1 MASANANNLVTLNG
15 LFKEVYADKLERL
28 IPDGVKL
35 QTMIKFA
42 PRQKQPG
49 NFYNQ
54 PVVLGLEHGVS
65 FAAED
70 EGAFQLQPAIT
81 GQIKNAQVR
90 GFQMLLRSVMAYDA
104 AYASEGGG
112 ARAFEDATKFLVGNM
127 MKSMA
132 KKLEIELFYGQ
143 SGIGEISAVS
153 GNVITIKTSEWSPGI
168 WAGSENM
175 AIEVFASAS
184 PGSDQRGLSPVTPMS
199 VVSVDMEAKT
209 LTLNAVAGD
218 VTVGDI
224 IFMKGAKDKEMPGL
238 HKIISSNTTLFGI
251 SSVSYNL
258 WKGNVVDA
266 AGALTY
272 TKLSAALA
280 RPVEKGLES
289 DVDVFVNP
297 RTWSDLLTDQA
308 ANRDNAVPR
317 VLDSSY
323 KSAELEVGHESILF
337 HSQNGK
343 MHIHSSNYVKEGYA
357 YVIAKEDFLRIG
369 STEITFRNPGRSD
382 EFFREL
388 TDNAGYELRC
398 YTNQSLFCKAPGKQ
412 LLITGIVN

>member
-1 MASANANNLVTLNG
+1 MSSANANNLVTLNG

-70 EGAFQLQPAIT
+70 EGAFSLQPAVT

-143 SGIGEISAVS
+143 AGIGQVASTA
-153 GNVITIKTSEWSPGI
+153 GNVITIVTSEWAPGV
-168 WAGSENM
+168 WAGSEKM
-175 AIEVFASAS
+175 PIEIYDSAA
-184 PGSDQRGLSPVTPMS
+184 PGATLRGDCAVTS
-199 VVSVDMEAKT
+199 IDMEAKT
-209 LTLNAVAGD
+209 ITVDSLPAGA
-218 VTVGDI
+218 TVGDI

-238 HKIISSNTTLFGI
+238 HKIISNSSSLFGI
-251 SSVSYNL
+251 SAVSYNL
-258 WKGNVVDA
+258 WKGNVVGA
-266 AGALTY
+266 AGALTF
-272 TKLSAALA
+272 TKLSSALA

-308 ANRDNAVPR
+308 ANRSGAAPR

-323 KSAELEVGHESILF
+323 KSAELEVGSESILF

-343 MHIHSSNYVKEGYA
+343 MRIHSSNYVKEGYA
-357 YVIAKEDFLRIG
+357 YAVALEDFLRIG

-388 TDNAGYELRC
+388 VDNAGYELRC

>member
-1 MASANANNLVTLNG
+1 MSSANANNLVTLNG

-70 EGAFQLQPAIT
+70 EGAFSLQPAVT

-143 SGIGEISAVS
+143 AGIGQIASTS
-153 GNVITIKTSEWSPGI
+153 SNVITIVTAEWAPGV
-168 WAGSENM
+168 WAGSEKM
-175 AIEVFASAS
+175 PIEIYDSAS
-184 PGSDQRGLSPVTPMS
+184 VGATLRGDCAVTS
-199 VVSVDMEAKT
+199 IDMEAKT
-209 LTLNAVAGD
+209 VTVDSLPAGA
-218 VTVGDI
+218 TVGDI

-238 HKIISSNTTLFGI
+238 HKIISNTTSLFGI

-258 WKGNVVDA
+258 WKGNSVSA
-266 AGALTY
+266 AGALTF

-308 ANRDNAVPR
+308 ANRAGTAPR

-323 KSAELEVGHESILF
+323 KPAELEVGSESILF

-343 MHIHSSNYVKEGYA
+343 MRIHSSNYVKEGFAYA
-357 YVIAKEDFLRIG
+357 IAVEDFLRIG

-388 TDNAGYELRC
+388 VDNAGYELRC